1 MEKRIFKT
9 LILKK
14 GRLGK
19 NKYVHGRIS
28 GMSVALCGGVEC
40 DKRFALMENRK
51 VLMVTSECTQKQYDK
66 FKELVEK
73 VYPGICIFDYKE
85 SE

>member
-19 NKYVHGRIS
+19 NKYVHGRIC
-28 GMSVALCGGVEC
+28 GMNLVLCGGVES
-40 DKRFALMENRK
+40 DRRFPLLENRK
-51 VLMVTSECTQKQYDK
+51 ITIILSECTQKQYNK
-66 FKELVEK
+66 FKELVEE